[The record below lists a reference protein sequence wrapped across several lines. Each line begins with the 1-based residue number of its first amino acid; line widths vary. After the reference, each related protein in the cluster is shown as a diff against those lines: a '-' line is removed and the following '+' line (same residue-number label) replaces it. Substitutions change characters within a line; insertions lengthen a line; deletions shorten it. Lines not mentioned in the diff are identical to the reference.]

1 MSKMSNAL
9 YRLSVCRIILLVS
22 CLCVFS
28 AQAQDSISNLPAG
41 SAFRDCGY
49 CPYMV
54 IIPAGEFQMGSPPT
68 EAGRERNE
76 GPRHKVVIAKSFAV
90 GTYEITFEEW
100 DACVTAGGCNGY
112 RPFDYGWGRNGRPL
126 VDVSWFDAQAYIKW
140 LSHKTAKHYRLLT
153 EAEWEY
159 AARAGSSARYA
170 WGDEAGQ
177 NHANCRSCGSE
188 WDGKQ
193 TALTGIFEPN
203 AFGLYDMHGNVWEW
217 VADNYHSNYRNAPAD
232 WRVWR
237 GGEAMRVLRGG
248 SWSNDAEEMR
258 AASRVA
264 SAADGRGENGGFR
277 VARDLY

>member
-1 MSKMSNAL
+1 MSNAIC
-9 YRLSVCRIILLVS
+9 RLTACGIIALTG
-22 CLCVFS
+22 CLWVFQV
-28 AQAQDSISNLPAG
+28 QAQDSISNLPAG
-41 SAFRDCGY
+41 SAFRDCAD

-54 IIPAGEFQMGSPPT
+54 IIPAGEFQMGSPLT

-90 GTYEITFEEW
+90 GAYEITFEEW
-100 DACVTAGGCNGY
+100 DACVTAGDCNGY

-140 LSHKTAKHYRLLT
+140 LSHKTEKHYRLLS

-159 AARAGSSARYA
+159 AARAGSSARYS
-170 WGDEAGQ
+170 WGDEPGR
-177 NHANCRSCGSE
+177 NFANCKGCGSE
-188 WDGKQ
+188 WDGRQ
-193 TALTGIFEPN
+193 TALTGVFEPN

-217 VADNYHSNYRNAPAD
+217 VADRYHPNYRNAPED
-232 WRVWR
+232 GRVWR
-237 GGEAMRVLRGG
+237 GGENMHVLRGG
-248 SWSNDAEEMR
+248 SWSNDAVEMR

-277 VARDLY
+277 VARELQ